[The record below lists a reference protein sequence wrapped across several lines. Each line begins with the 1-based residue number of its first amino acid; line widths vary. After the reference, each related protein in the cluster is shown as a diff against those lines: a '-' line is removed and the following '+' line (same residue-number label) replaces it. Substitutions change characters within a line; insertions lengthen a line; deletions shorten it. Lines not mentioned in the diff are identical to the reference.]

1 MAMVTQA
8 KHNLR
13 AMSEEKEKD
22 LDLRTPGWSETW
34 RQARFLAT
42 QRNRGKK
49 RSLEVSA
56 LQNRSYNLRSQTM
69 EKKSTHDLCLDPCVC
84 DCVPQLEIP
93 PGHNGECAAVQE
105 SAQSKRRHEVE
116 SIVEEDVEVS
126 TRALVE
132 VNPG

>member
-69 EKKSTHDLCLDPCVC
+69 EKRVRTTCVSIHVFATVFPSWRYPQVIMASAPPCKSP
-84 DCVPQLEIP
+84 
-93 PGHNGECAAVQE
+93 
-105 SAQSKRRHEVE
+105 RRARDA
-116 SIVEEDVEVS
+116 ITLKVS
-126 TRALVE
+126 SRRTLR
-132 VNPG
+132 